1 MCGEMVYG
9 WGGGRR
15 GGCKRSQMKEEV
27 DRRGGGG
34 VGEEKWRRDL
44 ETEEV
49 G

>member
-1 MCGEMVYG
+1 
-9 WGGGRR
+9 
-15 GGCKRSQMKEEV
+15 MKEEV

-49 G
+49 GWGGGEKRM